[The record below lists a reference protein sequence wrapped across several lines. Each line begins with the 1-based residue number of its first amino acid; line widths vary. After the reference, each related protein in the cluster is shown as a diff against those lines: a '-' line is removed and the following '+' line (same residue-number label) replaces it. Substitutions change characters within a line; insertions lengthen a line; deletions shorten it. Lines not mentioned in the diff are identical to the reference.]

1 MVKRVASASLIRQTG
16 PVVVAV
22 VGAPMVKKI
31 TVLLNRRTVDSDRS
45 ELHILIRSVA
55 NVVLSINSQRDRSS
69 TGVADSSEAKTNVSS
84 VLNSG
89 EASRSGTRLLL
100 SNVLVLV

>member
-1 MVKRVASASLIRQTG
+1 LVKRVAPACLIGQTG
-16 PVVVAV
+16 SVVVAV
-22 VGAPMVKKI
+22 VGAPLIKKT

-45 ELHILIRSVA
+45 ELHKLIRPVA
-55 NVVLSINSQRDRSS
+55 NVVLSANGQRDRSS
-69 TGVADSSEAKTNVSS
+69 TGVADSSEAKPNVVS
-84 VLNSG
+84 VLYSL